1 MTGDHSP
8 GDLVNRI
15 SDESPMR
22 KWRAASDPPLGDERR
37 YVIEIPLEWWEELCE
52 LLGVQ
57 DGD

>member
-1 MTGDHSP
+1 MNP
-8 GDLVNRI
+8 ADLARYI
-15 SDESPMR
+15 SDEAPMR
-22 KWRAASDPPLGDERR
+22 KWRIASDPPLGCERR